1 MLQII
6 TFNGQE
12 YEYVKPYYLL
22 KVGSI
27 NLIKGFVIGSTLGWK
42 LGGEFLSYNQLKN
55 KLKNKN

>member
-1 MLQII
+1 MPQQI

-22 KVGSI
+22 KVGSM

-42 LGGEFLSYNQLKN
+42 LGGKFLSYKQLKN
-55 KLKNKN
+55 KLKQ

>member
-1 MLQII
+1 MFQRI

-27 NLIKGFVIGSTLGWK
+27 NLIKAKYLIQVQV
-42 LGGEFLSYNQLKN
+42 LS
-55 KLKNKN
+55 

>member
-27 NLIKGFVIGSTLGWK
+27 NKEFPLDLLNPIKSNDDDEESDIEYDEVDDD
-42 LGGEFLSYNQLKN
+42 N
-55 KLKNKN
+55 